1 VNRSLLSAAQ
11 QELQGK
17 EKHRSRNKGIGKEII
32 IILIINIIIDTSSE
46 TVLK

>member
-11 QELQGK
+11 QELQGE

-32 IILIINIIIDTSSE
+32 IILIINIVIDTSSE

>member
-11 QELQGK
+11 QELQGE

-32 IILIINIIIDTSSE
+32 IILIINIIIDRLWD
-46 TVLK
+46 TVIK

>member
-17 EKHRSRNKGIGKEII
+17 EKHRSRNKGIGKII
-32 IILIINIIIDTSSE
+32 IFIMNIIIDTSSE